1 MVGAPTSSV
10 AVLLAAPAVGVC
22 VVFTPEVTLGS
33 EPTVVLVTLNVTV
46 QLLLAGMVIPVKLSA
61 VTPAVKVDGVV
72 PTHVPPTAPPTALIF
87 ASVSVKAPPVSAA
100 VSVFF
105 KVSVTVEA
113 PPGAIDVGLNALA
126 MVAAPTSRIAVLLAV
141 PAVGVCVVVTPEVVL
156 GSEPTVVLVTLNVT
170 VQLLLLGMVI
180 PVKLSAV
187 TPAVKVD
194 GVVPTQ
200 VPATAPP
207 SALILTSVSVNAPP
221 VSAVVLPFFKVSV
234 TVEDP
239 PDAIEVELN
248 ALVIVGETVTVRSA
262 VLLAAP
268 AVGVCVVF
276 TPEVVLGSEPA
287 VVLVTL
293 NVTVQL
299 PLAGMLIAVKL
310 RAVLPAVKVAGVVP
324 VQVPPTAPPTALIF
338 DSVSVNAPP
347 VSAEVLLFD
356 KVSVTVDGA
365 LDSIDVG
372 LNALAMVGAASAV
385 TVRSA
390 VLLAVPAVGVC
401 VVFTPEVVLG
411 FAPVVVLVT
420 LNVTVQLPLAGML
433 IAVKLRAV
441 APAVNVAGVVPVQ
454 VPPTAPPTA
463 LIFASVSVNA
473 PPVSAEVLLLVKVN
487 VTVEDPPDGI
497 EAGLKAF
504 AIVGAASAVTV
515 RSAVLLAV
523 PAVGV
528 CVVFTPE
535 VVLGLVPVVV
545 LVTLNVTVQLPLAG
559 MVIALKLSEVAPA
572 VKLDGLVPTQVPPT
586 APPSA
591 VIFESVSVNA
601 PPLRAIVLL
610 FVKVRVTTELPPGA
624 IEVGLKAFAMVGVAS
639 AVTVRS
645 AVLLAVPAGPLCV
658 VLTPE
663 VVLGL
668 GPVVVLVTLKVTV
681 QLPLAGM
688 VIPLKLRAVVPAVKL
703 VGVVPEQ
710 VPPTAPPSALM
721 FDSVSVNAPPVRAEV
736 LLLVKVSVTVED
748 PPEVIEVGLNALAI
762 VGG

>member
-1 MVGAPTSSV
+1 
-10 AVLLAAPAVGVC
+10 
-22 VVFTPEVTLGS
+22 
-33 EPTVVLVTLNVTV
+33 VVLVTL
-46 QLLLAGMVIPVKLSA
+46 K
-61 VTPAVKVDGVV
+61 
-72 PTHVPPTAPPTALIF
+72 
-87 ASVSVKAPPVSAA
+87 
-100 VSVFF
+100 
-105 KVSVTVEA
+105 
-113 PPGAIDVGLNALA
+113 
-126 MVAAPTSRIAVLLAV
+126 
-141 PAVGVCVVVTPEVVL
+141 
-156 GSEPTVVLVTLNVT
+156 
-170 VQLLLLGMVI
+170 
-180 PVKLSAV
+180 
-187 TPAVKVD
+187 
-194 GVVPTQ
+194 
-200 VPATAPP
+200 
-207 SALILTSVSVNAPP
+207 
-221 VSAVVLPFFKVSV
+221 
-234 TVEDP
+234 
-239 PDAIEVELN
+239 
-248 ALVIVGETVTVRSA
+248 
-262 VLLAAP
+262 
-268 AVGVCVVF
+268 
-276 TPEVVLGSEPA
+276 
-287 VVLVTL
+287 
-293 NVTVQL
+293 VTVQL
-299 PLAGMLIAVKL
+299 PLAGMVIAVKL
-310 RAVLPAVKVAGVVP
+310 S
-324 VQVPPTAPPTALIF
+324 
-338 DSVSVNAPP
+338 D
-347 VSAEVLLFD
+347 
-356 KVSVTVDGA
+356 
-365 LDSIDVG
+365 
-372 LNALAMVGAASAV
+372 
-385 TVRSA
+385 
-390 VLLAVPAVGVC
+390 
-401 VVFTPEVVLG
+401 
-411 FAPVVVLVT
+411 
-420 LNVTVQLPLAGML
+420 
-433 IAVKLRAV
+433 V
-441 APAVNVAGVVPVQ
+441 APAVSDDGVVPTQ

-473 PPVSAEVLLLVKVN
+473 PPVRLDALLLVKVN

-535 VVLGLVPVVV
+535 VVLGFAPVVV

-586 APPSA
+586 APPTA
-591 VIFESVSVNA
+591 LIFASVSVNA
-601 PPLRAIVLL
+601 PPVSAKVSL
-610 FVKVRVTTELPPGA
+610 FVKVNVTVEDPPDA